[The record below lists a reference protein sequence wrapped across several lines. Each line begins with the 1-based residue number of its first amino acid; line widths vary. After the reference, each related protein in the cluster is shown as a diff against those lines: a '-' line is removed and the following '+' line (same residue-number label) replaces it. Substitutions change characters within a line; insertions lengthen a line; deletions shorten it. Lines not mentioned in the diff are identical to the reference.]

1 MKTMRYFLV
10 LGVALL
16 LTGCSTTFRP
26 WNLSEVKEGMDREQ
40 VIQILG
46 EPDYVFTKDG
56 AEHLRYSYQEDY
68 SPSSASSSDLVYDSS
83 IDHQMQAMRV
93 ERSMQVLKYDVLIV
107 DGKVLNYKDATN

>member
-1 MKTMRYFLV
+1 MRYFLV
-10 LGVALL
+10 LGAALL